1 MLATKGIC
9 ALRKYYYSLINKT
22 MLYKKT
28 RWIITAMLV
37 LLYIERVKG
46 MSYDVI
52 TYLIFFYV
60 LQLIISYFTPKGLV
74 EEEPEEDML
83 EDP

>member
-1 MLATKGIC
+1 
-9 ALRKYYYSLINKT
+9 
-22 MLYKKT
+22 
-28 RWIITAMLV
+28 MLV
-37 LLYIERVKG
+37 LLYIERVMG

-52 TYLIFFYV
+52 TYLIFFYI

>member
-28 RWIITAMLV
+28 RWIITTMLV
-37 LLYIERVKG
+37 ALYLEKVWG
-46 MSYDVI
+46 SSYDVI
-52 TYLIFFYV
+52 SYLIFFYI

-74 EEEPEEDML
+74 EDEPEEDQP
-83 EDP
+83 ED